1 MKRINYTLV
10 LIGLALTTL
19 LFSCSMKKI
28 GDIKDKFDESEQVEN
43 GVIGGDS
50 LAQVSE
56 TEKTTPAVKSTT
68 KTGKITAERSAPK
81 KVFKGKVY
89 DLVDEMPSFP
99 GGLEELYKWIDNNV
113 QYPAVARE
121 NGIEGRVILK
131 FIVEKDGSL
140 SDSTV
145 IHSVH
150 PMVDR
155 EALRLVGQM
164 PKWNPGKRAGIP
176 VRVRCCLPIKFK
188 QGESK
193 PSEKNK

>member
-10 LIGLALTTL
+10 LIGFALTTL
-19 LFSCSMKKI
+19 FFFSSMKKI
-28 GDIKDKFDESEQVEN
+28 DDIKDKFDEPEQIVI
-43 GVIGGDS
+43 GVISDDS
-50 LAQVSE
+50 LAHVSD
-56 TEKTTPAVKSTT
+56 TEETTPAVKSTS
-68 KTGKITAERSAPK
+68 KAGEKAVESSDPK
-81 KVFKGKVY
+81 KVFTGKVY

-176 VRVRCCLPIKFK
+176 VRVRYCLPIKFK
-188 QGESK
+188 RGESK
-193 PSEKNK
+193 PNQKK

>member
-1 MKRINYTLV
+1 MKRFNHTFV
-10 LIGLALTTL
+10 LTGLALTTL
-19 LFSCSMKKI
+19 LFFSSMKRI
-28 GDIKDKFDESEQVEN
+28 DNIKDKFDEPEQVEN
-43 GVIGGDS
+43 GIISDDS
-50 LAQVSE
+50 LAHASE

-89 DLVDEMPSFP
+89 DIVDEMPSFP
-99 GGLEELYKWIDNNV
+99 GGLEELYKWIYNNV
-113 QYPAVARE
+113 QYPEVARE

-131 FIVEKDGSL
+131 FIIEKDGSL
-140 SDSTV
+140 RDSTV

-164 PKWNPGKRAGIP
+164 PKWHPGKRAGVP
-176 VRVRCCLPIKFK
+176 VRVRYCLPIKFK
-188 QGESK
+188 LGESK
-193 PSEKNK
+193 PNQKK

>member
-1 MKRINYTLV
+1 MRRLKIITTFIAVAISTLLFFSSMKRID
-10 LIGLALTTL
+10 
-19 LFSCSMKKI
+19 
-28 GDIKDKFDESEQVEN
+28 DIKDKFDKPEQVEN
-43 GVIGGDS
+43 GVISDDS
-50 LAQVSE
+50 FAYASE

-113 QYPAVARE
+113 QYPAVAWE

-140 SDSTV
+140 RDSTV

-176 VRVRCCLPIKFK
+176 VRVRYCLPIKFK
-188 QGESK
+188 LGESK
-193 PSEKNK
+193 PNQKK

>member
-1 MKRINYTLV
+1 MKKINYTLV

-19 LFSCSMKKI
+19 LFFSSMKKI
-28 GDIKDKFDESEQVEN
+28 EDTKDKFEELEQVEN

-50 LAQVSE
+50 FAHASE
-56 TEKTTPAVKSTT
+56 TEKVTSAVKN
-68 KTGKITAERSAPK
+68 TAEIGEKAVESSDPK

-176 VRVRCCLPIKFK
+176 VRVRYCLPIKFK
-188 QGESK
+188 IGESK
-193 PSEKNK
+193 PNQKK